1 MTIYEAV
8 KQRRTV
14 RKFSQQPLS
23 YDFLK
28 LLVDAARVCPSA
40 ANIQPLRYKIVND
53 PSTCDA
59 VFPCLRWAGYLPD
72 GTPAEDER
80 PTAYIV
86 VAQDMSVKPTES
98 SYDAGAAMMAMTL
111 CAQEVG
117 IGHCWIGSIDRKQLV
132 SVLDLPENLQ
142 IILVL
147 ALGYS
152 AQKSIED
159 TVNDGNVRYWL
170 DSDNILH
177 VPKLSLEDILL

>member
-1 MTIYEAV
+1 MNIYDAI
-8 KQRRTV
+8 KQRRTI
-14 RKFSQQPLS
+14 RKFTQQPV
-23 YDFLK
+23 DTQ
-28 LLVDAARVCPSA
+28 LLMKFVDAARVCPSA

-53 PSTCDA
+53 PITCDSI
-59 VFPCLRWAGYLPD
+59 FPCLRWAGYLPN
-72 GTPAEDER
+72 GTPEKNER

-86 VAQDMSVKPTES
+86 VTQDMSVKPTES

-111 CAQEVG
+111 CAQEEG
-117 IGHCWIGSIDRKQLV
+117 IGHCWIGSIDRKQLA

-147 ALGYS
+147 ALGYG
-152 AQKSIED
+152 AQESVED
-159 TVNDGNVRYWL
+159 TVNNGNIRYRL